1 MFAHHVFLHNLT
13 CISPL
18 FAAEKSGEKAQ
29 LEKIFRY
36 IITSMIIYYL
46 LNQEYIREREG
57 ESVLLQYSVYTT
69 AVVTGHTKVNDVHD
83 V

>member
-1 MFAHHVFLHNLT
+1 M
-13 CISPL
+13 
-18 FAAEKSGEKAQ
+18 
-29 LEKIFRY
+29 EKIFRY